1 MAAVVTNALQPA
13 GLTVWLRRI
22 ALLRESPIGMIGAF
36 IIVFW
41 LLVAIFAPLL
51 SPFDPLETQYA
62 QLADP
67 SPSNLHWLGLDS
79 SGRDILS
86 RIIWGSRT
94 VLIVAPIAVGVAYLV
109 GCTLGLL
116 AGYYK
121 GWVDTLMSRITN
133 IILSIPP
140 LVLFI
145 IIISVF
151 GASAINL
158 VIAVTLIAAPQVSR
172 LVRGITLELREHDFV
187 AAAKMRGENAF
198 YIMVVEILPN
208 ARGPL
213 IVDLCLRMGYTIIQ
227 IGILGFLGLGLPPP
241 TPDWGGMVSQGYVLL
256 SSFPHMSIFPCIAI
270 SSLVIGFNFLADGMR
285 EIGLRD

>member
-1 MAAVVTNALQPA
+1 MAVTTAGANLSPLAV
-13 GLTVWLRRI
+13 WWRRI
-22 ALLRESPIGMIGAF
+22 SLLRESPVGMTGAA
-36 IIVFW
+36 IILFW
-41 LLVAIFAPLL
+41 ILVAIFAPLL
-51 SPFDPLETQYA
+51 SPYDPFETHYEMLGNLE
-62 QLADP
+62 P
-67 SPSNLHWLGLDS
+67 SSEHVLGLDEN
-79 SGRDILS
+79 GRDVLS

-94 VLIVAPIAVGVAYLV
+94 VLIVAPLAVGVAYLV

-140 LVLFI
+140 IVLFI
-145 IIISVF
+145 IIITVYGPSVV
-151 GASAINL
+151 NL

-172 LVRGITLELREHDFV
+172 LVRGITLELRERDFV

-213 IVDLCLRMGYTIIQ
+213 IVDLCLRTGYTIIQ
-227 IGILGFLGLGLPPP
+227 IGVLGFLGLGLPPP
-241 TPDWGGMVSQGYVLL
+241 TPDWGGMVNQGVAQL
-256 SSFPHMSIFPCIAI
+256 SSYPHMAIFPSIAI

>member
-1 MAAVVTNALQPA
+1 MAVTTSNGSDSVVAA
-13 GLTVWLRRI
+13 WIRRF
-22 ALLRESPIGMIGAF
+22 ALLRESPIGMTGAF
-36 IIVFW
+36 IILFW
-41 LLVAIFAPLL
+41 VLVALFAPILA
-51 SPFDPLETQYA
+51 PFDPNETHYES
-62 QLADP
+62 LTNLDP
-67 SPSNLHWLGLDS
+67 SSLYWLGLDE
-79 SGRDILS
+79 SGRDVLS
-86 RIIWGSRT
+86 RVIWGSRT
-94 VLIVAPIAVGVAYLV
+94 VLIVAPLAVAVAYIV

-140 LVLFI
+140 IVLFI
-145 IIISVF
+145 IIITVYGPSPV
-151 GASAINL
+151 NL
-158 VIAVTLIAAPQVSR
+158 IIAVTLIAGPQVSR
-172 LVRGITLELREHDFV
+172 LVRGITLELRERDFV

-213 IVDLCLRMGYTIIQ
+213 IVDLCLRTGYTIIQ

-241 TPDWGGMVSQGYVLL
+241 TPDWGGMVNQGVAQL
-256 SSFPHMSIFPCIAI
+256 SSYPHMAIFPSIAI

>member
-1 MAAVVTNALQPA
+1 MAVVTA
-13 GLTVWLRRI
+13 GANHPSGFSIWLRRI
-22 ALLRESPIGMIGAF
+22 SLLRESPVGMVGAL
-36 IIVFW
+36 IILFW
-41 LLVAIFAPLL
+41 ILVAIFAPIL

-67 SPSNLHWLGLDS
+67 SPSSLHWLGLDS

-94 VLIVAPIAVGVAYLV
+94 VLIVAPMAVGVAYFI

-121 GWVDTLMSRITN
+121 GWVDTLMSRVTN
-133 IILSIPP
+133 IILSIPS

-172 LVRGITLELREHDFV
+172 LVRGITLEQRENDFV
-187 AAAKMRGENAF
+187 AAAKMRGENAL

-213 IVDLCLRMGYTIIQ
+213 IVDLCLRTGYTIIQ
-227 IGILGFLGLGLPPP
+227 IGVLGFLGLGLPPP
-241 TPDWGGMVSQGYVLL
+241 TPDWGGMVAQGYALL